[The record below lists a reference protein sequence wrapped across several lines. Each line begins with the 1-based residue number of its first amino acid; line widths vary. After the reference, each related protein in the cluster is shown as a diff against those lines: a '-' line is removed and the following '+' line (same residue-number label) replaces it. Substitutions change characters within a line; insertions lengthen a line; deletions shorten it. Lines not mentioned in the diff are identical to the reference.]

1 MERYHDTAKFDLI
14 YAMLQRSVVYQRLI
28 FEQQQAQRPL
38 TEKEIGEIWDDEIS
52 NIGESASL
60 AKDEI
65 LKIYGEDAVE

>member
-1 MERYHDTAKFDLI
+1 MEKYHKSAKFELI
-14 YAMLQRSVVYQRLI
+14 YAMLQRTAVYQRLI

-38 TEKEIGEIWDDEIS
+38 KEEEIGKIWEDEIS
-52 NIGESASL
+52 NIGESASY